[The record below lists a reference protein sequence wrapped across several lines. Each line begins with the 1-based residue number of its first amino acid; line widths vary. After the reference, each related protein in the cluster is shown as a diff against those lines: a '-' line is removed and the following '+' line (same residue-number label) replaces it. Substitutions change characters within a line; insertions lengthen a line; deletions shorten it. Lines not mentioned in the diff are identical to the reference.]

1 MDDWRHRTGLLI
13 GDAGLDALAA
23 AHVAVFGLG
32 GVGGAAVEVLAR
44 AGVGRLTLVDL
55 DEVSESNLNRQIL
68 ATRDTLGH
76 AKVDVAAAR
85 IRAIN
90 PAAIVDLRRDFFTA
104 KTAQEYL
111 DAMARPDAVIDA
123 IDGLNSK
130 VFLIHACDA
139 LAIPVVTVLG
149 TARRMDPTQVRL
161 TTLDDTLGDPLAS
174 RVRRR
179 LRRVG
184 FSDRLHE
191 IHAVISDE
199 PPMGVS
205 LGPMDAPNP
214 APELGRQRP
223 PLPSFPTVPLAAGLA
238 AAYHVLRSLCMPGE
252 GGHRA
257 HP

>member
-1 MDDWRHRTGLLI
+1 MGDWRDRTRLLV
-13 GDAGLDALAA
+13 GDAGLDKLAA
-23 AHVAVFGLG
+23 AHVAIFGLG

-68 ATRDTLGH
+68 ATRDVLGR

-85 IRAIN
+85 IQSIN
-90 PAAIVDLRRDFFTA
+90 PDAIVDLRQDFFTA

-111 DAMARPDAVIDA
+111 GAMPRPDAVIDA

-139 LAIPVVTVLG
+139 LGIPVVTVLG
-149 TARRMDPTQVRL
+149 TARRLDPTQVRL

-184 FSDRLHE
+184 FRDRLHQ
-191 IHAVISDE
+191 IPAVISTE
-199 PPMGVS
+199 PPVETS
-205 LGPMDAPNP
+205 NGPTEEPST
-214 APELGRQRP
+214 PEHGRQRP
-223 PLPSFPTVPLAAGLA
+223 PLPSFPTVPIAAGLA
-238 AAYHVLRSLCMPGE
+238 AAYHVLRSLCPDDVS
-252 GGHRA
+252 A
-257 HP
+257 

>member
-1 MDDWRHRTGLLI
+1 MGDWRHRTRLLI
-13 GDAGLDALAA
+13 GNAGLDALAA

-32 GVGGAAVEVLAR
+32 GVGGAAVEVLSR

-55 DEVSESNLNRQIL
+55 DEISESNLNRQIL
-68 ATRDTLGH
+68 ATRDVLGH

-85 IRAIN
+85 IQSIN
-90 PAAIVDLRRDFFTA
+90 PEAIVDLRRDFFTA

-111 DAMARPDAVIDA
+111 GAMQRPDAVIDA

-139 LAIPVVTVLG
+139 LGIPVVTVLG

-179 LRRVG
+179 LRRLG
-184 FSDRLHE
+184 FRDRLHK
-191 IHAVISDE
+191 IPAVISTE
-199 PPMGVS
+199 PPVETS
-205 LGPMDAPNP
+205 YGPTEEPST
-214 APELGRQRP
+214 PEFGRQRP
-223 PLPSFPTVPLAAGLA
+223 PLPSFPTVPLAAGLV
-238 AAYHVLRSLCMPGE
+238 AAYHVLRSLCS
-252 GGHRA
+252 
-257 HP
+257 